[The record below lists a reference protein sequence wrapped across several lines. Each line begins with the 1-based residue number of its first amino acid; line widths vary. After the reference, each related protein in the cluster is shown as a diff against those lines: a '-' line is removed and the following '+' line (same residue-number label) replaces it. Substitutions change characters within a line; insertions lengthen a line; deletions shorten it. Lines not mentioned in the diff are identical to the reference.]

1 MLIDLI
7 LERDKLSDENI
18 TLEDLQKLQV
28 QEFSELLPIIDKL
41 VELDLIRRL
50 PNDQAIEF
58 ALTPLLLPS
67 QETQK

>member
-1 MLIDLI
+1 
-7 LERDKLSDENI
+7 
-18 TLEDLQKLQV
+18 LQV

-50 PNDQAIEF
+50 PNEQAIEF
-58 ALTPLLLPS
+58 ALTPLLFPS

>member
-1 MLIDLI
+1 MLIYLI

-18 TLEDLQKLQV
+18 TLEDFQKLQV
-28 QEFSELLPIIDKL
+28 QEFRELLPIIDKL

-50 PNDQAIEF
+50 PNEQAIEF
-58 ALTPLLLPS
+58 ALTPLLFPS